1 MINRALALR
10 VCVLL
15 KIPKNTLRYFPV
27 SRGLF
32 ERSLCEVSPADSREV
47 EESIRSSILSQ
58 YGDFMLLLS
67 AKVTNECVD
76 RLNIYL
82 TLPDWSYFK
91 KSATASALFNTKVVL
106 FR

>member
-67 AKVTNECVD
+67 AKVMNKCVD
-76 RLNIYL
+76 RLNMYL
-82 TLPDWSYFK
+82 TLP
-91 KSATASALFNTKVVL
+91 LLVL
-106 FR
+106 FQKERYC

>member
-10 VCVLL
+10 VWVLL
-15 KIPKNTLRYFPV
+15 KIPKNSLRYFPV

-32 ERSLCEVSPADSREV
+32 ERSLYGVSPADSREV

-67 AKVTNECVD
+67 AKVMNKCVD
-76 RLNIYL
+76 RLNMYL
-82 TLPDWSYFK
+82 TLP
-91 KSATASALFNTKVVL
+91 LLVL
-106 FR
+106 FQKERYC

>member
-10 VCVLL
+10 VWVLL
-15 KIPKNTLRYFPV
+15 KIPKNSLRYFPV

-67 AKVTNECVD
+67 AKVMNKCVD
-76 RLNIYL
+76 RLNMYL
-82 TLPDWSYFK
+82 TLP
-91 KSATASALFNTKVVL
+91 LLVL
-106 FR
+106 FQKERYC